1 MLRHSP
7 PTAVNRNDP
16 PREAGATDR
25 FMRHL
30 PRKRFGQNFLT
41 DPSVIS
47 AIVEAIAP
55 RARDLMVEIG
65 PGLGALTRPLAAR
78 LEHLH
83 VIDIDRDI
91 NLRLRA
97 EFPPARVTVHEGDVL
112 EFDFPA
118 LGDGLRVVGNLPY
131 NISTPLLF
139 HLAAAATAIRD
150 IHVMLQRE
158 VVDRM
163 TAAPSRAEY
172 GRLTV
177 MLQYRFAMQRILDVP
192 ASAFRP
198 APKVESA
205 VVRLTPFDRLPHPAR
220 DEDRLAKIVAAA
232 FAQRRKTLRNALRDH
247 FKAADFERLGMNAGL
262 RAQDLGV
269 ADFVR
274 LADWAAREDFVGRSP
289 DKILR

>member
-1 MLRHSP
+1 
-7 PTAVNRNDP
+7 
-16 PREAGATDR
+16 
-25 FMRHL
+25 MRHL

-41 DPSVIS
+41 DASIIS

-55 RARDLMVEIG
+55 RPGDHVVEIG

-83 VIDIDRDI
+83 VIEIDREL
-91 NLRLRA
+91 NLRLKT
-97 EFPPARVTVHEGDVL
+97 EFPPARVTVHEGDAL
-112 EFDFPA
+112 AFDFPA

-139 HLAAAATAIRD
+139 HLAAAAPAIRD

-172 GRLTV
+172 GRLSV
-177 MLQYRFAMQRILDVP
+177 MLQYRFDMERILDVP
-192 ASAFRP
+192 AGAFRP

-205 VVRLTPFDRLPHPAR
+205 VVRMTPFVRLPHPAR
-220 DEDRLAKIVAAA
+220 DERLFGKIVARA
-232 FAQRRKTLRNALRDH
+232 FSQRRKTLRNSLRDY
-247 FKAADFERLGMNAGL
+247 FKAGDFERLGVNAGL

-274 LADWAAREDFVGRSP
+274 LADWATREDFGGRSP
-289 DKILR
+289 EKMLR